1 MMSRRILI
9 SAFLTLLL
17 FLIGCS
23 EKNDFPVLQ
32 GPYIG
37 QTPPGMTPEIF
48 APGIISTGKHELML
62 SFTPDGKELFY
73 VLDGAPHNVIVC
85 MKEKNNKW
93 TTPQV
98 VSFSGQY
105 HSEFTLAPDGNKIV
119 FCSRQPLDGSNEPL
133 KINIARFVTRTKSGW
148 SSATPL
154 ESLSKSGTA
163 AYPSISLYE
172 NVFFYSEREEG
183 LGKDDIW
190 MSRYIDG
197 KYLEPENLGAS
208 INTDHIEVDPF
219 IAPDES
225 YLIFCR
231 KDDGFGGF
239 DLYISYKK
247 SDGSWTKA
255 INMGEKINSTYHD
268 VCPVVTLDGNYFS
281 FSSNRTTF
289 KSYSED
295 PVTYEEKLNILNNP
309 GNGNAD
315 IYWVDV
321 RIIEDLK
328 PKELK

>member
-1 MMSRRILI
+1 
-9 SAFLTLLL
+9 
-17 FLIGCS
+17 
-23 EKNDFPVLQ
+23 
-32 GPYIG
+32 
-37 QTPPGMTPEIF
+37 MTPEIF

-85 MKEKNNKW
+85 MKEINNRW

-98 VSFSGQY
+98 VSFSGRY
-105 HSEFTLAPDGNKIV
+105 HSEFTLSPDGNKIV
-119 FCSRQPLDGSNEPL
+119 FCSRQPLDGSSEPL
-133 KINIARFVTRTKSGW
+133 KINITRFVTRTKSGW
-148 SSATPL
+148 SSAKPL

-183 LGKDDIW
+183 LGRDDIW
-190 MSRYIDG
+190 MSRCIDG

-231 KDDGFGGF
+231 KDDGLGGF

-247 SDGSWTKA
+247 SDGSWAKA
-255 INMGEKINSTYHD
+255 INMGENINSAYHD
-268 VCPVVTLDGNYFS
+268 VCPVVTPDGNYF
-281 FSSNRTTF
+281 FFTSNRTAF
-289 KSYSED
+289 KPYSDD
-295 PVTYEEKLNILNNP
+295 PITYEEKLDILNSP

-315 IYWVDV
+315 IYWVDA
-321 RIIEDLK
+321 RIIKDLQ
-328 PKELK
+328 EVE